1 MQANERLAI
10 VIEGQK
16 ESNTVKEVCE
26 KHGISRDTYYRWK
39 KEIDEAVSQYYAE
52 KSPGRKGEDD
62 FESKSE
68 AESAYQEKKQE
79 LKEKDKEIYELKK
92 QLEGTTIQRDFYK
105 FRLELDAKKN
115 SEKKKNDGS

>member
-1 MQANERLAI
+1 MKAEEKLAI

-16 ESNTVKEVCE
+16 ESTTVSEVCK

-39 KEIDEAVSQYYAE
+39 DEIYEAVDNYYSN

-62 FESKSE
+62 FANKSE
-68 AESAYQEKKQE
+68 AESAYREKKQK

-92 QLEGTTIQRDFYK
+92 RLEGASIQRDFYR

-115 SEKKKNDGS
+115 SEQKKNNGS